1 MSERP
6 LTSLE
11 RLRETVRLR
20 VEATSLRAVARQ
32 VGMSPSGLEKF
43 LAGGTPYAGSRQK
56 LQDWWEREGSRP
68 RPEVSAQGIE
78 VAVGA
83 LVRDLPPEFRA
94 EAIERLI
101 RALRDV
107 YDEQH
112 AEHPVWL
119 DSLAAVWL
127 TGQAPGAEERDTSVD
142 EEGDGASGR
151 EPGGER

>member
-11 RLRETVRLR
+11 RLRETVALR
-20 VEATSLRAVARQ
+20 VQATSLRAVARQ

-43 LAGGTPYAGSRQK
+43 LSGGTPYSRSRQK
-56 LQDWWEREGSRP
+56 LQEWWDREGSRP
-68 RPEVSAQGIE
+68 RSELSSEGIE

-94 EAIERLI
+94 EAVQRLV

-107 YDEQH
+107 YDEQGTAMPTWLGSLSGSWIPGDHDSGIEEEDLH
-112 AEHPVWL
+112 ARGE
-119 DSLAAVWL
+119 A
-127 TGQAPGAEERDTSVD
+127 
-142 EEGDGASGR
+142 GDDD
-151 EPGGER
+151 

>member
-11 RLRETVRLR
+11 RLRETVALR
-20 VEATSLRAVARQ
+20 VQATSLRAVARQ

-43 LAGGTPYAGSRQK
+43 LSGGTPYTRSRQK

-68 RPEVSAQGIE
+68 RSEVSAEGIQ

-107 YDEQH
+107 YDEQQ

-119 DSLAAVWL
+119 DSLAATWL
-127 TGQAPGAEERDTSVD
+127 SGHPPMLDDPPASASEEEAGED
-142 EEGDGASGR
+142 EPD
-151 EPGGER
+151 ER

>member
-11 RLRETVRLR
+11 RLRETVALR
-20 VEATSLRAVARQ
+20 VQATSLRAVARQ

-43 LAGGTPYAGSRQK
+43 LSGGTPYSRSRQK
-56 LQDWWEREGSRP
+56 LQEWWDREGSRP
-68 RPEVSAQGIE
+68 RSELSPEGIE

-94 EAIERLI
+94 EAVQRLV

-107 YDEQH
+107 YDEQG
-112 AEHPVWL
+112 AAMPTWL
-119 DSLAAVWL
+119 DSLAGSWIA
-127 TGQAPGAEERDTSVD
+127 GDHDSGIEEEDLHARG
-142 EEGDGASGR
+142 EAGDDD
-151 EPGGER
+151 

>member
-68 RPEVSAQGIE
+68 RAEVSA
-78 VAVGA
+78 
-83 LVRDLPPEFRA
+83 
-94 EAIERLI
+94 
-101 RALRDV
+101 
-107 YDEQH
+107 
-112 AEHPVWL
+112 
-119 DSLAAVWL
+119 
-127 TGQAPGAEERDTSVD
+127 
-142 EEGDGASGR
+142 
-151 EPGGER
+151 

>member
-11 RLRETVRLR
+11 RLRETVALR

-43 LAGGTPYAGSRQK
+43 LSGGTPYSRSRQK

-68 RPEVSAQGIE
+68 HSEVSPEGIE

-83 LVRDLPPEFRA
+83 LVRDLPAEFRA
-94 EAIERLI
+94 EAIQRLI

-107 YDEQH
+107 YREQ
-112 AEHPVWL
+112 ETVCPQWL
-119 DSLAAVWL
+119 DVLTAIWIPGEHDLAPDFPL
-127 TGQAPGAEERDTSVD
+127 SRHRQGNDYE
-142 EEGDGASGR
+142 
-151 EPGGER
+151 

>member
-11 RLRETVRLR
+11 RMRETVALR
-20 VEATSLRAVARQ
+20 VQVTSLRAVARQ

-43 LAGGTPYAGSRQK
+43 LSGGTPYARSRQK

-68 RPEVSAQGIE
+68 RSEVSPEGIE

-94 EAIERLI
+94 EAVQRLI
-101 RALRDV
+101 AALREV
-107 YDEQH
+107 YREQD
-112 AEHPVWL
+112 AAFPPWL
-119 DSLAAVWL
+119 DALSATWL
-127 TGQAPGAEERDTSVD
+127 PGTHI
-142 EEGDGASGR
+142 
-151 EPGGER
+151 PGGPEDDPRDDG